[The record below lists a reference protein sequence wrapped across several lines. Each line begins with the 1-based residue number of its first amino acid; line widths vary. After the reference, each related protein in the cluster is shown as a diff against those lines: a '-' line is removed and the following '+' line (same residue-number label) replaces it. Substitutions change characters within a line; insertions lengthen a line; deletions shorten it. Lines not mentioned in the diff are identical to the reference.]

1 MKTSLF
7 ALLFFVTLPTAA
19 HAIIEVALSRDART
33 PRFTTRTVDG
43 KPCVRGYVASVDLKS
58 LGSSKELHN
67 KAAVMELRSMGGIG
81 RDSNVL
87 LARVFFKGDDSGTG
101 LSMSHLVYRNGGVS
115 APIEVCENGDIRIT
129 HRP

>member
-7 ALLFFVTLPTAA
+7 ALLFFVTLPSAA
-19 HAIIEVALSRDART
+19 HAIIEVALSREAKT
-33 PRFTTRTVDG
+33 PHFATRTVDG

-58 LGSSKELHN
+58 LGSEKALHN
-67 KAAVMELRSMGGIG
+67 KAAVMELRSLGGIG
-81 RDSNVL
+81 RDRNVL
-87 LARVFFKGDDSGTG
+87 LARVFFRGDDRTAG
-101 LSMSHLVYRNGGVS
+101 LSMSHLIYRNGGVS